1 MKDLDKFQKALEAI
15 KKEGK
20 YRTFNNILRERGKYP
35 SAIWYSKYGVKKII
49 NWCSN
54 DYLGMGQHQFVIDA
68 MKTALDAVGAGSGGT
83 RNISGTTKYHVTL
96 ESELARLHKKESA
109 LIFTSAYV
117 ANLTTLET
125 IPKVLSEIT
134 YISDSENHS
143 SIIQGIRYSKA
154 KKEIWKHN
162 DLNHLEE
169 LLVKISGPKCVVFE
183 SVYSMDGDISP
194 LKQIVDLCKKYN
206 AITYLD
212 EVHAVGL
219 YGLTGG
225 GIAEREN
232 LQDEIDIINGTLGK
246 AFGVQGGYI
255 AGKADFLDAIRSLAP
270 GFIFT
275 TSLSPVICAGAL
287 SSVRY
292 VREHNDLRKKLH
304 EKSAKTKR
312 ELANSGIEVLQ
323 NNSHIV
329 PVIIGDAIKCKK
341 ISDDLLYKEGIYVQ
355 PINYP
360 TVSVGTERLRFTPG
374 PLHTDAMIHDMTYKL
389 KEAMISN
396 LVLKRNNVVSINAKV
411 S

>member
-154 KKEIWKHN
+154 KKKIWKHN

-169 LLVKISGPKCVVFE
+169 LLMKISGPKCVVFE

-194 LKQIVDLCKKYN
+194 LKQIVELCKKYN

-341 ISDDLLYKEGIYVQ
+341 ISDDLLYKEGVYVQ

-360 TVSVGTERLRFTPG
+360 TVPVGRERLRFTPG
-374 PLHTDAMIHDMTYKL
+374 LLHTDAMIHDMTYKL

>member
-1 MKDLDKFQKALEAI
+1 MKNLDKFQKVLESL
-15 KKEGK
+15 KSEGK
-20 YRTFNNILRERGKYP
+20 YRVFNDILRERGKYP
-35 SAIWYSKYGVKKII
+35 NAIWYSKYGVKKII

-54 DYLGMGQHQFVIDA
+54 DYLGMGQHQFVIDS
-68 MKTALDAVGAGSGGT
+68 MITALEAVGAGSGGT

-96 ESELARLHKKESA
+96 ERELAELHKKESA

-125 IPKVLSEIT
+125 IPKILPDIT

-169 LLVKISGPKCVVFE
+169 LLKKTSDPKCVVFE

-194 LKQIVDLCKKYN
+194 IKQIVELCKKYN
-206 AITYLD
+206 ATTFLD

-232 LQDEIDIINGTLGK
+232 LQDDIDIINGTLGK

-255 AGKADFLDAIRSLAP
+255 AGKKDFLDAIRSLAP

-275 TSLSPVICAGAL
+275 TSLSPAICAGAL
-287 SSVRY
+287 ASIKHVK
-292 VREHNDLRKKLH
+292 EHNDLRNQLQQQ
-304 EKSAKTKR
+304 SAKTKH
-312 ELANSGIEVLQ
+312 ELAKLGIKVLE

-329 PVIIGDAIKCKK
+329 PVIIGDAVKCKK
-341 ISDDLLYKEGIYVQ
+341 ISDDLLYKENIYVQ

-374 PLHTDAMIHDMTYKL
+374 PLHTDTMILDMTTKL
-389 KEAMISN
+389 RKIMIEN
-396 LVLKRNNVVSINAKV
+396 GVLKKSNIVNINTKV

>member
-20 YRTFNNILRERGKYP
+20 YRIFNNILRERGKYP

-134 YISDSENHS
+134 YISDSKNHS

-169 LLVKISGPKCVVFE
+169 LLMKISGLKCVVFE

-194 LKQIVDLCKKYN
+194 LKQIVELCKKYN

>member
-1 MKDLDKFQKALEAI
+1 MKNLDKFQKVLDLL
-15 KKEGK
+15 KSEGK
-20 YRTFNNILRERGKYP
+20 YRVFNSILRERGKYP

-54 DYLGMGQHQFVIDA
+54 DYLGMGQHQQVIDS
-68 MKTALDAVGAGSGGT
+68 MKTALDAVGTGSGGT
-83 RNISGTTKYHVTL
+83 RNISGTTKYHVAL
-96 ESELARLHKKESA
+96 EDELAQLHKKESA

-117 ANLTTLET
+117 ANLTTLES
-125 IPKVLSEIT
+125 IPKVLPDIT
-134 YISDSENHS
+134 YISDSENHA
-143 SIIQGIRYSKA
+143 SIIQGIRHSKA
-154 KKEIWKHN
+154 KKVVWKHN
-162 DLNHLEE
+162 DLNHLED
-169 LLVKISGPKCVVFE
+169 LLKKIPDPKCVVFE

-194 LKQIVDLCKKYN
+194 IKQIVALCKKYN
-206 AITYLD
+206 ASTYLD

-225 GIAEREN
+225 GISEREN
-232 LQDEIDIINGTLGK
+232 LQNDIDIINGTLGK

-255 AGKADFLDAIRSLAP
+255 AGKKDFLDAIRSLAP

-287 SSVRY
+287 ASVRY
-292 VREHNDLRKKLH
+292 VKENNDLRKQLQ
-304 EKSAKTKR
+304 ERSSKTKY
-312 ELANSGIEVLQ
+312 ELIKSGIKVLE

-329 PVIIGDAIKCKK
+329 PVIIGDAVKCKK
-341 ISDDLLYKEGIYVQ
+341 ISDDLLYEENIYVQ

-374 PLHTDAMIHDMTYKL
+374 PLHTDVMIFDMVSKL
-389 KEAMISN
+389 KKTMIKNQALEKSN
-396 LVLKRNNVVSINAKV
+396 VINIGTKA

>member
-1 MKDLDKFQKALEAI
+1 MKNLDKFQKVLDSL
-15 KKEGK
+15 KGNGK
-20 YRTFNNILRERGKYP
+20 YRVFNSILRERGNYP
-35 SAIWYSKYGVKKII
+35 RAIWYSKYGVKKII

-96 ESELARLHKKESA
+96 EDELAQLHKKESA

-117 ANLTTLET
+117 ANLTTLES
-125 IPKVLSEIT
+125 IPKVLPDIT
-134 YISDSENHS
+134 YISDSENHA
-143 SIIQGIRYSKA
+143 SIIQGIRHSKA
-154 KKEIWKHN
+154 KKVVWKHN
-162 DLNHLEE
+162 DLNHLED
-169 LLVKISGPKCVVFE
+169 LLKKIPDPKCVVFE

-194 LKQIVDLCKKYN
+194 IKQIVALCKKYN
-206 AITYLD
+206 ASTYLD

-225 GIAEREN
+225 GISEREN
-232 LQDEIDIINGTLGK
+232 LQDDIDIINGTLGK

-255 AGKADFLDAIRSLAP
+255 AGKKDFLDAIRSLAP

-287 SSVRY
+287 ASVRY
-292 VREHNDLRKKLH
+292 VKENNDLRKQLQ
-304 EKSAKTKR
+304 ERSSKTKY
-312 ELANSGIEVLQ
+312 ELIKSGIKVLE

-329 PVIIGDAIKCKK
+329 PVIIGDAVKCKK
-341 ISDDLLYKEGIYVQ
+341 ISDDLLYEENIYVQ

-374 PLHTDAMIHDMTYKL
+374 PLHTDAMIFNMVSKL
-389 KEAMISN
+389 KKTMIKNQALEKSN
-396 LVLKRNNVVSINAKV
+396 VININTKA